1 MGDQLWN
8 FINKNRGLI
17 VLEAINFWWASF
29 IFVGAFVL
37 GYFCVMKA
45 CFGDN

>member
-17 VLEAINFWWASF
+17 VLEAINFRRASF
-29 IFVGAFVL
+29 MFVGAFVL
-37 GYFCVMKA
+37 GYFCVMKV
-45 CFGDN
+45 CFVDD